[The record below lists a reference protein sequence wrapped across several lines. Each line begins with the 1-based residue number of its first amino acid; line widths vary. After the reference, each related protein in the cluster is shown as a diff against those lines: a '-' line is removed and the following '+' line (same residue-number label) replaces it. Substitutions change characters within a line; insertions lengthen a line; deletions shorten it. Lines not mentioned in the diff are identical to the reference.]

1 MRKGFLNGPA
11 KATTQKK
18 ADNEVEKKKEVEEVT
33 KKIVADEA
41 VATATPPSG
50 AAAVGVVKKKP
61 EKRGKRRRTR
71 SHHSSPSPGRGF
83 FVPGYN
89 NTDGA
94 ANAMSMAELM
104 DASKGLTNMA
114 LAHEIAVDKDFT
126 LQKLKPAD
134 NTVEQQLKDMMHKA
148 FWDILDEQLKMNPPE
163 YHQALLLLTEVKTM
177 LVSVLLPQHNKIR
190 DNIEEVLDMDLIKQ
204 QIDNEV
210 LEFDKYAGYILGLM
224 EKLCA
229 PVRDEQ
235 IAVLK
240 QTTDV
245 VPLFKGI
252 METLEMMKLDMA
264 NFTIQQVR
272 PLIVSQSVEYEKIKF
287 QEFLESRKEQDLIV
301 TREWLSRHSPSQE
314 EISDPKYKK
323 LLGVRVLNDA
333 FSEIL
338 EWDDYYLLPET
349 LVMDQK
355 RILMLRDQVERTSV
369 STAVILLTF
378 SNVSSYIVP
387 ADGQKLK
394 ENIKKDIDILL
405 EDFHEDGDLL
415 DILPGVAVQV
425 VKKVDD
431 YLVSKHRNKLGEGVV
446 KNLTTQIEEL
456 EDPNQRIRD
465 LIQKRIVDFNKQI
478 ISGSVK
484 SGMQVPPGLSICQ
497 KDLGDIAGQFVRL
510 VNYNKSVFG
519 DYYNNIIA
527 NHCLFK
533 VES

>member
-1 MRKGFLNGPA
+1 
-11 KATTQKK
+11 
-18 ADNEVEKKKEVEEVT
+18 
-33 KKIVADEA
+33 
-41 VATATPPSG
+41 
-50 AAAVGVVKKKP
+50 
-61 EKRGKRRRTR
+61 
-71 SHHSSPSPGRGF
+71 
-83 FVPGYN
+83 
-89 NTDGA
+89 
-94 ANAMSMAELM
+94 
-104 DASKGLTNMA
+104 
-114 LAHEIAVDKDFT
+114 
-126 LQKLKPAD
+126 
-134 NTVEQQLKDMMHKA
+134 
-148 FWDILDEQLKMNPPE
+148 
-163 YHQALLLLTEVKTM
+163 
-177 LVSVLLPQHNKIR
+177 
-190 DNIEEVLDMDLIKQ
+190 
-204 QIDNEV
+204 
-210 LEFDKYAGYILGLM
+210 M